1 MTVYIPSCECDGAV
15 LRDRGTVLPYL
26 LKVGE
31 TACGGLGGWGVAEK
45 DLGAV
50 EKALYLLD
58 FFSQG
63 QAQRSLT
70 QIANASGLS
79 KATCHRT
86 LQALQRYGLLERE
99 GEDYS
104 LGYRLLELAAN
115 VNAAIE
121 PLSVGNDLME
131 HLRDEVDE
139 SVQLVV
145 RSGDEVV
152 YAEVLPPFSPSRL
165 YVRLGRRAPLY
176 AGASG
181 RLLLAALSDGQI
193 AELLG
198 RVELLRYTTRTPQS
212 REAVMQDVAATR
224 ETWCTRSLGELER
237 YSAEMAVPILGA
249 AGNVVAA
256 LSLAGSDKE
265 YLKPGARKAMLLALD
280 ATAIGISRRLG
291 YDAAWPTK
299 PEAFLD
305 ACAAMDVEAMPAGA
319 DANV

>member
-1 MTVYIPSCECDGAV
+1 MIPYPQGGSTTAFA
-15 LRDRGTVLPYL
+15 GTGRL
-26 LKVGE
+26 
-31 TACGGLGGWGVAEK
+31 GVADRE
-45 DLGAV
+45 LGAV

-63 QAQRSLT
+63 QSHRSLT
-70 QIANASGLS
+70 EVANASGLS

-86 LQALQRYGLLERE
+86 LQALQKYGLLERE
-99 GEDYS
+99 GENYR
-104 LGYRLLELAAN
+104 LGYRLLELAAH
-115 VNAAIE
+115 VKAAIE

-131 HLRDEVDE
+131 HLRDEVDQ

-181 RLLLAALSDGQI
+181 RLLLAALSDAQI
-193 AELLG
+193 ADLLG
-198 RVELLRYTTRTPQS
+198 RVELVRFTGRTPQS
-212 REAVMQDVAATR
+212 TDGVLQGVATTR

-237 YSAEMAVPILGA
+237 YSAELAVPIHGA
-249 AGNVVAA
+249 DGNVIAA

-265 YLKPGARKAMLLALD
+265 YLKPSALKALLLALD

-291 YDAAWPTK
+291 YDAVWPTR
-299 PEAFLD
+299 PELFLD
-305 ACAAMDVEAMPAGA
+305 ACDALDVEAVPAGA
-319 DANV
+319 EAGL

>member
-1 MTVYIPSCECDGAV
+1 MAD
-15 LRDRGTVLPYL
+15 
-26 LKVGE
+26 
-31 TACGGLGGWGVAEK
+31 K

-63 QAQRSLT
+63 QALRSLT
-70 QIANASGLS
+70 EIANASGLS

-86 LQALQRYGLLERE
+86 LQALQKYGLLERE
-99 GEDYS
+99 GENYR
-104 LGYRLLELAAN
+104 LGYRLLELAAH
-115 VNAAIE
+115 VKAAIE

-131 HLRDEVDE
+131 HLRDEVDQ

-152 YAEVLPPFSPSRL
+152 YAEVLPPFTPSRL

-181 RLLLAALSDGQI
+181 RLLFGALSDAQVRD
-193 AELLG
+193 LLG
-198 RVELLRYTTRTPQS
+198 RVELVRFTNRTPQS
-212 REAVMQDVAATR
+212 TDEVLQDVSATR
-224 ETWCTRSLGELER
+224 ETWCTLSLGELER
-237 YSAEMAVPILGA
+237 YSAELAVPIIGA
-249 AGNVVAA
+249 AGNVIAA

-265 YLKPGARKAMLLALD
+265 YLKPGALKAMLLALD

-291 YDAAWPTK
+291 YDAAWPTR
-299 PEAFLD
+299 PEPFLD
-305 ACAAMDVEAMPAGA
+305 ACAATELEAARAGA
-319 DANV
+319 ESVL